1 MHGRRLINFNFYS
14 QRCFLLRIKI
24 ELKRNLNKVIDAI
37 DSIAGQRMTE
47 ACIHVQNKTKEKLSG
62 KRSGRVYRVPG
73 TKKTYV
79 ASAPG
84 EPPAV
89 MTGQLRSSIKYRI
102 VGELRALK
110 GEVGSELKKAPM
122 LEFGTSKMA
131 ARPFL
136 RPTFQEELPVIKN
149 ILSRRWF

>member
-1 MHGRRLINFNFYS
+1 MLG
-14 QRCFLLRIKI
+14 IKI
-24 ELKRNLNKVIDAI
+24 EFKSNLNKAL
-37 DSIAGQRMTE
+37 DSLDNIAGQRMTE

-62 KRSGRVYRVPG
+62 KRTGRVYRVPG
-73 TKKTYV
+73 TNRTYT

-102 VGELRALK
+102 VGELQVLR
-110 GEVGSELKKAPM
+110 GEVGSELKKAVE
-122 LEFGTSKMA
+122 LEFGTKKIKP
-131 ARPFL
+131 RPFL
-136 RPTFQEELPVIKN
+136 RPTFQEELPEIKN

>member
-1 MHGRRLINFNFYS
+1 MLG
-14 QRCFLLRIKI
+14 IKI
-24 ELKRNLNKVIDAI
+24 EFKRNLDKVL
-37 DSIAGQRMTE
+37 DSLDNIAGQRMAE

-62 KRSGRVYRVPG
+62 DRSGRTYRVPG
-73 TKKTYV
+73 TKKTYT

-102 VGELRALK
+102 VGELQVLR

-122 LEFGTSKMA
+122 LEFGTRKMA

-136 RPTFQEELPVIKN
+136 RPTFQEELPEIKN

>member
-1 MHGRRLINFNFYS
+1 MLG
-14 QRCFLLRIKI
+14 IKI
-24 ELKRNLNKVIDAI
+24 EFKRNLNKVIDAL

-62 KRSGRVYRVPG
+62 KRTGRVYRVPG

-89 MTGQLRSSIKYRI
+89 MTGQLRTSIKYRI
-102 VGELRALK
+102 VGDMK
-110 GEVGSELKKAPM
+110 VTGEVGSELKKAPM
-122 LEFGTSKMA
+122 LEFGTRKMA

-136 RPTFQEELPVIKN
+136 RPTFQEELPEIKN

>member
-1 MHGRRLINFNFYS
+1 MLG
-14 QRCFLLRIKI
+14 IKI
-24 ELKRNLNKVIDAI
+24 EFKRNLNKVIDAL

-62 KRSGRVYRVPG
+62 KRTGRGYRVPG

-89 MTGQLRSSIKYRI
+89 MTGQLRTSIKYRI
-102 VGELRALK
+102 VGDMK
-110 GEVGSELKKAPM
+110 VTGEVGSELKKAPM
-122 LEFGTSKMA
+122 LEFGTRKMA

-136 RPTFQEELPVIKN
+136 RPTFQEELPEIKN